1 MNEIQI
7 KTKLVAHLLKADPDV
22 VLGSEFRFAY
32 GARRADLISMA
43 GELATVY
50 EIKSARD
57 KVARL
62 NYQLESYKSFFDFCF
77 VVCEESNLSVIR
89 GNVDASVGIVVVSD
103 SEVRYVRQAKQ
114 YKRLDREALS
124 SILST
129 AELKILTG
137 QPDIR
142 TKHELCQYAA
152 NYCKLKDIYNLSRKK
167 LRLKYLPS
175 TRLLKGEV
183 VSLVHPDDVQTIT
196 RVAPSDLY
204 I

>member
-103 SEVRYVRQAKQ
+103 SEVRYVR
-114 YKRLDREALS
+114 
-124 SILST
+124 
-129 AELKILTG
+129 
-137 QPDIR
+137 
-142 TKHELCQYAA
+142 
-152 NYCKLKDIYNLSRKK
+152 
-167 LRLKYLPS
+167 
-175 TRLLKGEV
+175 
-183 VSLVHPDDVQTIT
+183 
-196 RVAPSDLY
+196 
-204 I
+204 